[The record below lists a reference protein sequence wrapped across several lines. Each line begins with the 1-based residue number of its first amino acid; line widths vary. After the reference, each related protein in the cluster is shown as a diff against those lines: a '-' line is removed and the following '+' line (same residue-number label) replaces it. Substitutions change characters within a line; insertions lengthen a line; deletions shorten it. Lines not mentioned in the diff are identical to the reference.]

1 MSDQSSKGISGSVSE
16 FIANFFVRIV
26 EKGDQK
32 LILGYNFIN
41 KNSDDFYVLQ
51 LCFFD
56 IFGLDHQKLQKTTK
70 MEVFHNF

>member
-51 LCFFD
+51 L
-56 IFGLDHQKLQKTTK
+56 
-70 MEVFHNF
+70 